1 MRWIWITLIAG
12 WLMLNFVA
20 SAKLIGDADMPRS
33 RRAAQ
38 LALVWLVPVL
48 GAVVCLVFRAT
59 DMLGDRQSIDRT
71 AFVNNADATGEQ
83 APGSSGS
90 SFD

>member
-1 MRWIWITLIAG
+1 
-12 WLMLNFVA
+12 
-20 SAKLIGDADMPRS
+20 
-33 RRAAQ
+33 
-38 LALVWLVPVL
+38 L
-48 GAVVCLVFRAT
+48 GAVACLVFRAT
-59 DMLGDRQSIDRT
+59 DMLGDRPSIDRT